1 MKHSEVLKAAWN
13 FMNTIISEVS
23 DKEGSNG
30 AGSLFDSV
38 TFYSSPEILKAIDKL
53 AKDLNVE

>member
-1 MKHSEVLKAAWN
+1 MKHSEVLKAVWD
-13 FMNTIISEVS
+13 FMDVVISEVA

-38 TFYSSPEILKAIDKL
+38 DFYTSPEILKAIDNL
-53 AKDLNVE
+53 SKDLNIQ